1 VQQGRDD
8 GRGVEAI
15 VGEYAGHLD
24 GVSEIGVAR
33 SAFLGA
39 VHADSVDIGA
49 VEEGL
54 VGAGIV
60 SANPLD
66 QFILA
71 QELARRGFRLVGRR

>member
-1 VQQGRDD
+1 
-8 GRGVEAI
+8 
-15 VGEYAGHLD
+15 
-24 GVSEIGVAR
+24 
-33 SAFLGA
+33 